1 MFNFSIDWCPAKAS
15 SCNDPNLNGPCR
27 CRFPW
32 SSKQPSGKMRLGT
45 QVFGY
50 FPCRFRWEI
59 SSINGGFHCIPLL
72 WFSEGFFRVL
82 ETWNDQGRMILIIYI
97 YILML
102 MLIYPARYFA
112 VFLGTSW
119 RHRVLRVSRK
129 AKHTLK
135 LTLFR
140 AWNVTAYPYEFCLFW
155 PPTLI
160 NNDKYLVGGLEHGFY
175 DFPFSWECHH
185 PNWRTPSFF
194 RGVGIPPTRYG

>member
-1 MFNFSIDWCPAKAS
+1 
-15 SCNDPNLNGPCR
+15 
-27 CRFPW
+27 
-32 SSKQPSGKMRLGT
+32 
-45 QVFGY
+45 
-50 FPCRFRWEI
+50 
-59 SSINGGFHCIPLL
+59 
-72 WFSEGFFRVL
+72 
-82 ETWNDQGRMILIIYI
+82 
-97 YILML
+97 ML
-102 MLIYPARYFA
+102 MFIYPARYFA

-185 PNWRTPSFF
+185 RKWRAHIFQ
-194 RGVGIPPTRYG
+194 RGRAQPPTSYCYWKHIKDISGIAVSGIYWNHQPVIVSYCNQIEIITNHEPSLTIIKHH

>member
-1 MFNFSIDWCPAKAS
+1 MF
-15 SCNDPNLNGPCR
+15 
-27 CRFPW
+27 
-32 SSKQPSGKMRLGT
+32 
-45 QVFGY
+45 
-50 FPCRFRWEI
+50 
-59 SSINGGFHCIPLL
+59 
-72 WFSEGFFRVL
+72 
-82 ETWNDQGRMILIIYI
+82 
-97 YILML
+97 
-102 MLIYPARYFA
+102 IYPARYFA

-185 PNWRTPSFF
+185 PNWLSPIFF
-194 RGVGIPPTRYG
+194 RGVETLKQPTSHESLVKSRCYVFKSPNSTIFDGYINIYIYLFTSWIISFTSYHG